1 MDALWETLKC
11 STCGVEEFNEVI
23 GLRWKEGQGLTK
35 APAGYKCIRGH
46 NIVVDSMIRD
56 VKERLLQ
63 NKIDELKLEQENAK
77 VPAKKE
83 PAKVQ
88 TPAQ

>member
-11 STCGVEEFNEVI
+11 STCQSEEFTEVI
-23 GLRWKEGQGLTK
+23 NLRWKDGQGLTK
-35 APAGYKCIRGH
+35 APAGYKCVRGH
-46 NIVVDSMIRD
+46 NIVIDSMIRD

-63 NKIDELKLEQENAK
+63 NKIDELTQERENAK

-88 TPAQ
+88 TSAQ